1 MDKLNKR
8 VENKLDIEVFDE
20 EMELIRSG
28 LGGQKAGPGGVN
40 PINRK
45 DSVGS
50 VHSGGGRRGGGM
62 TTQEKAKLKGAFDSI
77 EHLKTNQ
84 KRIDKGIQNLKIDEF
99 RARLDEAEK

>member
-50 VHSGGGRRGGGM
+50 VHSGGG
-62 TTQEKAKLKGAFDSI
+62 EDF
-77 EHLKTNQ
+77 
-84 KRIDKGIQNLKIDEF
+84 
-99 RARLDEAEK
+99 